1 MTDTDVLTPEDR
13 ELLSGNT
20 PADEVRDQETVKRWS
35 AARGP
40 NRR

>member
-1 MTDTDVLTPEDR
+1 MTGRDVLTPEDR
-13 ELLSGNT
+13 ELLSGDT
-20 PADEVRDQETVKRWS
+20 PADEVRDQETVKRWA